1 MPWIGYDIRTVLE
14 LLGHRSVEATMISTH
29 VLNRG
34 GKAVR
39 SPLDDRSSVELL
51 PPMTERVSL
60 REVAC
65 QHGAAAGR
73 NPAHRLGWRGD
84 PPGKAARVSNRD
96 LATSSC

>member
-65 QHGAAAGR
+65 QHGAVVGR
-73 NPAHRLGWRGD
+73 NAAHRLARRGD
-84 PPGKAARVSNRD
+84 PPGEPDRVSKRNF
-96 LATSSC
+96 AT